1 LPQGKKAL
9 KNDLYLQT
17 VTSNPAL
24 TALLQ
29 SRSVLMLQGPVG
41 PFFDRLAQWL
51 KDKGVPLV
59 NRVAF
64 SGGDVWDC
72 KALLPMRF
80 SGALVEWPIYL
91 QNLISTF
98 KVDCIVLFGQA
109 RPHHAKAMVYAS
121 LLGIKVVVVEEGY
134 FRPHYL
140 TMELGGV
147 NGYSSTLERYS
158 YSFETPPPAQEL
170 TVNAF
175 AQSVRM
181 GWYAAVHYAALS
193 WWHSKFPFYQH
204 HKNTSVLGQVS
215 YWLRSWAKKAIHHRA
230 DTRKLAS
237 LEIGSYF
244 FVPLQH
250 DLDAQIEFHS
260 AFGKNTD
267 FIVQVMNSF
276 ALHAPS
282 HSLLVIKQHPMSR
295 GGKGHGVIVAAKAKE
310 LGISD
315 RVVFLSEGK
324 AGVLVKKALGVVC
337 INSTVGLIALQQ
349 AKPLCLLGEAVYGDF
364 DGVFKGGL
372 DAFWHVKP
380 QVQSLLCL
388 RELVV
393 LRQLTQ
399 MPGDLYAPSSTPLPW
414 SPLL

>member
-1 LPQGKKAL
+1 L
-9 KNDLYLQT
+9 KNDIYLQT
-17 VTSNPAL
+17 VSSNPAL

-41 PFFDRLAQWL
+41 PFFDNLALWL

-64 SGGDVWDC
+64 SGGDLWDC
-72 KALLPMRF
+72 NALLPMRF
-80 SGALVEWPIYL
+80 SGALVEWPMYL

-147 NGYSSTLERYS
+147 NGYSSTLERYRC
-158 YSFETPPPAQEL
+158 SFDTTPPAQEL
-170 TVNAF
+170 TVIPW

-181 GWYAAVHYAALS
+181 GWYAAVHYTALS

-204 HKNTSVLGQVS
+204 HKNTSVLEQAA
-215 YWLRSWAKKAIHHRA
+215 YWLRSWAKKARHFRP

-237 LEIGSYF
+237 LESGSYF

-276 ALHAPS
+276 ALYAPS

-295 GGKGHGVIVAAKAKE
+295 GGKGHGAIVAAKAKE
-310 LGISD
+310 LGITD

-349 AKPLCLLGEAVYGDF
+349 GKPLCLLGEAVYGDF

-372 DAFWHVKP
+372 DAFWDIKP
-380 QVQSLLCL
+380 HVQSLVCMRQLAGL
-388 RELVV
+388 L
-393 LRQLTQ
+393 QLTQ
-399 MPGDLYAPSSTPLPW
+399 MPGDLYAPSSAKLPW
-414 SPLL
+414 SPSL

>member
-1 LPQGKKAL
+1 L

-17 VTSNPAL
+17 VDSNPAL

-41 PFFDRLAQWL
+41 PFFDRLALWL
-51 KDKGVPLV
+51 KGKGVPLV

-109 RPHHAKAMVYAS
+109 RPHHAKAKVFAS

-158 YSFETPPPAQEL
+158 YSFETPPPAPEQS
-170 TVNAF
+170 VNAF
-175 AQSVRM
+175 VQSVRM

-204 HKNTSVLGQVS
+204 HKNTSVLQQAS

-237 LEIGSYF
+237 LESGSYF

-267 FIVQVMNSF
+267 FIEQVMNSF

-295 GGKGHGVIVAAKAKE
+295 GGKGHGAIVATKAKE

-349 AKPLCLLGEAVYGDF
+349 GKPLCLLGEAVYGDF

-372 DAFWHVKP
+372 DAFWHVRP

-393 LRQLTQ
+393 LQQLTQ
-399 MPGDLYAPSSTPLPW
+399 MPGDLYAPASVPLPW
-414 SPLL
+414 SPSL